1 MTSPRKLIPE
11 TGRLLIVLAR
21 AGQVLTAVSVLGV
34 AWVLFR
40 IALPALPN
48 DQGAVD
54 VLRNAFSESSMA
66 FVNGWY
72 LLRASIYIWALERIR
87 QIGTALL
94 RFEPIS
100 TEVAEAV
107 RSEEHTSELQSLMR
121 ISYAVFCLK
130 KKKHKI

>member
-1 MTSPRKLIPE
+1 
-11 TGRLLIVLAR
+11 
-21 AGQVLTAVSVLGV
+21 
-34 AWVLFR
+34 
-40 IALPALPN
+40 
-48 DQGAVD
+48 
-54 VLRNAFSESSMA
+54 MA

-107 RSEEHTSELQSLMR
+107 RRSAQALLLCGLSTLLAFDIASNARGIVPTDAITYRSEAHPSELQSLMR

-130 KKKHKI
+130 KKNKHNQF

>member
-1 MTSPRKLIPE
+1 
-11 TGRLLIVLAR
+11 
-21 AGQVLTAVSVLGV
+21 
-34 AWVLFR
+34 
-40 IALPALPN
+40 
-48 DQGAVD
+48 
-54 VLRNAFSESSMA
+54 MA

-107 RSEEHTSELQSLMR
+107 RRSAQALLLCGLSTLLTFNFASNARGIVPTDAITYSVSWDLIFMAFYSVCLLCVFVLAIDR
-121 ISYAVFCLK
+121 ILREAVALK
-130 KKKHKI
+130 IGRAHV

>member
-1 MTSPRKLIPE
+1 
-11 TGRLLIVLAR
+11 
-21 AGQVLTAVSVLGV
+21 
-34 AWVLFR
+34 
-40 IALPALPN
+40 
-48 DQGAVD
+48 
-54 VLRNAFSESSMA
+54 MA

-107 RSEEHTSELQSLMR
+107 RRSAQALLLCGLSPLLAFDIASNARGIVPTSSEEHTSELHSLMR
-121 ISYAVFCLK
+121 ISYVIFCLIK
-130 KKKHKI
+130 NT